1 VTGATRFDRATA
13 IEQTG
18 DSRYRA
24 DLDTGY
30 WVVAGPNGGYL
41 AALVVRAVEAAVADP
56 ARAVRTVT
64 LHYPARPVE
73 GPVDIEVRV
82 ERAGRSLST
91 VSVRMTQGGALVVLG
106 LAACSPPWAGMAF
119 EDATMPSVPAAADCG
134 EIMADGGTLGIHERF
149 DYRWAVGHA
158 PFLADAPPVV
168 PAPSYGGGWIRT
180 AEPRPVDAAAI
191 ASFTDAWPPAV
202 FARRDPDHVVLGV
215 PTVELTVHFR
225 RRLPLPD
232 AAADDWYLCSF
243 RSRTCAEGF
252 VEEDGEIWS
261 ADGLLVAQSRQLAIA
276 R

>member
-1 VTGATRFDRATA
+1 MTGATRFDRAVA
-13 IEQTG
+13 LEQTG
-18 DSRYRA
+18 DGRFRGA
-24 DLDTGY
+24 LDTGY

-56 ARAVRTVT
+56 ARAIRTVT

-73 GPVDIEVRV
+73 GPVDIEVRT

-91 VSVRMTQGGALVVLG
+91 LSVRMTQDGAPVVLA

-119 EDATMPSVPAAADCG
+119 EDATMPEVPAAADCAV
-134 EIMADGGTLGIHERF
+134 IMGDGGTLGIHERF

-158 PFLADAPPVV
+158 PFAADAPAVV
-168 PAPSYGGGWIRT
+168 PAASHGGGWIRT
-180 AEPRPVDAAAI
+180 AEARTADAAAV

-202 FARRDPDHVVLGV
+202 FARRDPDHAVLGV

-225 RRLPLPD
+225 RTLPLPD
-232 AAADDWYLCSF
+232 AADDDWYLCSF
-243 RSRTCAEGF
+243 RTRTCAEGF
-252 VEEDGEIWS
+252 LEEDGEIWS